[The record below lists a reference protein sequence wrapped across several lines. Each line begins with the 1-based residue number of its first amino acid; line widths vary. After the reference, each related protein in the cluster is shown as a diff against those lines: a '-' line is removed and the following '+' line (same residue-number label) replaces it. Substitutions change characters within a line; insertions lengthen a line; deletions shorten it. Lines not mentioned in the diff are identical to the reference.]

1 MILVKRRPGD
11 SNLKV
16 YTVFNQRTRKANTKT
31 RYTKIQ
37 TQTKP
42 LSHHKKKQKAIKK
55 AAYLQQKEITDR
67 LDRNKF

>member
-1 MILVKRRPGD
+1 MILVKRRNGD

-37 TQTKP
+37 TQNKP
-42 LSHHKKKQKAIKK
+42 VSHLKKKRKAVKK
-55 AAYLQQKEITDR
+55 AAYLQKKQITDR
-67 LDRNKF
+67 LERNKF